1 MKHIPLDVHDDM
13 PEGMRRYISNF
24 GWHFNKK
31 AYEYATKLMRKR
43 SPKTNME
50 ERVKAYTKEEVDAM
64 LMTYNVELKR
74 KIMYDYVFV
83 ATMCRAD
90 YLGSSIED
98 EEHLV
103 KYIKDTVDDVD
114 ASNET
119 TFRRWVATMIGN
131 GSPIDWYEIW

>member
-1 MKHIPLDVHDDM
+1 MKHIPLDIHDDM

-64 LMTYNVELKR
+64 LITYNVELKR

-114 ASNET
+114 ASDET

>member
-1 MKHIPLDVHDDM
+1 MKHIPLDIHDDM

-83 ATMCRAD
+83 ATMCRTD

-114 ASNET
+114 ASDET

>member
-74 KIMYDYVFV
+74 KIMYDYVFI

-114 ASNET
+114 ASDET

>member
-1 MKHIPLDVHDDM
+1 MKHIPLDIHDDM